1 MGNWK
6 SFELK
11 LVQRLKKGNCK
22 LSLGP
27 SVDQDLE
34 SLSNC
39 QSTYNVSG
47 SKMFSINEINKCKF
61 QPSLTKLSKSWNEF
75 AKVLRHKKNELS
87 NEELITHL
95 RVGEVA
101 RNQDMFC
108 WTQWS
113 KWFKGKFNY
122 FNENMAKSPYKN
134 INYLR

>member
-1 MGNWK
+1 M
-6 SFELK
+6 
-11 LVQRLKKGNCK
+11 Q
-22 LSLGP
+22 
-27 SVDQDLE
+27 
-34 SLSNC
+34 
-39 QSTYNVSG
+39 VSAI
-47 SKMFSINEINKCKF
+47 IN
-61 QPSLTKLSKSWNEF
+61 KLSKSWNEF
-75 AKVLRHKKNELS
+75 AKVLRHEKNELS

-101 RNQDMFC
+101 RNQGMFC